1 MLITIC
7 DNLLSYGSELIF
19 YYYIRNKYNLLKNLR
34 YEQYELSK
42 LMFVCS
48 YTNLSN
54 GKIFVLLLKIE
65 IGDWKLKKINRKD
78 VAAQLLIT
86 NTFLIIKQ
94 RIKFYFYWIFILN
107 IWNIL

>member
-1 MLITIC
+1 MEVNWYSITTFEI
-7 DNLLSYGSELIF
+7 NIIF
-19 YYYIRNKYNLLKNLR
+19 WKIYVTNNMNYRNW
-34 YEQYELSK
+34 
-42 LMFVCS
+42 CS
-48 YTNLSN
+48 FAHTNLSN